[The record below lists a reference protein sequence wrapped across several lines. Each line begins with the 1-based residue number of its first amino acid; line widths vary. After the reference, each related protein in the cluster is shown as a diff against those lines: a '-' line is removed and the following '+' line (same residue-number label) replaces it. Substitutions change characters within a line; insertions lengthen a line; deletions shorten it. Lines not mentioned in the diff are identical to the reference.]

1 MNAEQLKEKLDAN
14 AKRLALFAGAS
25 MKAAG
30 QTPVYRTYQVNAPL
44 SVEDQIALARVTA
57 AELAEAHRLV
67 PNLNAV
73 ANSRVMPGTETK
85 ICFVAFKGK
94 TPAGPVTVD
103 GFFGKGQ
110 TVKLVAQGVELTAEQ
125 MAYGWYLDHES
136 NGSVAPEVPAA
147 PEAPAETAPAA

>member
-1 MNAEQLKEKLDAN
+1 MNAEQLKEKLAQN
-14 AKRLALFAGAS
+14 AKRLDLFAGAAKKS
-25 MKAAG
+25 VG
-30 QTPVYRTYQVNAPL
+30 QTPVYRTYQINAPL
-44 SVEDQIALARVTA
+44 SVDDQIALARVTA
-57 AELAEAHRLV
+57 AELAEAHRLM

-125 MAYGWYLDHES
+125 LAYGWYLDHES
-136 NGSVAPEVPAA
+136 TGSVSET